1 MPDITVEEFAQDV
14 GVSVKRIQEQLV
26 EAGLSNKNAEDVI
39 SDVEKSKLLS
49 FLRKKHGKDSGDGP
63 RKITLRRKTISELK
77 VPVASQGRAKPRS
90 KTVSIE
96 FRKRRTYAKRSDLTD
111 TAKEEKKVKASEE
124 KIQEPEIESSEAKND
139 ELPIKKEVADNKP
152 ERVVDVVQKPEENE
166 TINQENLLQG
176 KNEVKSMPIQNLPES
191 EVKKVTTKD
200 KKKKKEQVHHKREE
214 LHVTSKTSG
223 KRRKKTYI
231 KPVIPQQKNKQHG
244 FEKPTAPIVREV
256 EIPENISVSELG
268 QRMSV
273 KGSEVVKIL
282 MGLGTMTTINQIIDQ
297 ETAILV
303 VEEIGHNGIALKEE
317 NIEEDLANLIQYKDK
332 PKTRPAVITVMGH
345 VDHGKTTLLDFIRK
359 TKVVDGEA
367 GGITQHI
374 GAYEVETSKGKLT
387 FIDTPG
393 HAAFSSMRAR
403 GANTTDI
410 VVLVVAAND
419 GIKPQT
425 EEAIN
430 HAKAADVSIV
440 VAINKIDLDGADPD
454 KVKGDLAAL
463 DLTPDDWGGNTQ
475 MVPVSA
481 IKGDGIE
488 DLLERI
494 ALEAEILELKA
505 NYEGAAQ
512 GVVIES
518 ELDKFKGSVSTFLI
532 QNGTLKVGDLVVS
545 GNAMGKIKSI
555 VNSDGNKI
563 KQAGPS
569 AAVEVLG
576 LNSVPTAGD
585 QFQVVKN
592 DKQAR
597 EISEYRTSKEKEK
610 KLLKQKDES
619 VGDLF
624 ETLGQETKKV
634 LNVIVKTDVG
644 GTCEAVVAAL
654 HDLGNDKAKV
664 KLVSSGVGGISESDA
679 NLAVAVESIILGFN
693 VRADN
698 AAKKIIEEENIPLSY
713 HSIIYELLDDVKARM
728 SGLLDPIIKEEI
740 LGTSEVLEVFNSP
753 KFGQVAGCNVI
764 EGNVLRNK
772 PVRVLR
778 DDIVIFEGE
787 LNSLRRFKEDVNEVK
802 NGNECGM
809 GIKNYKDIKPGDKIE
824 VFDRKEE
831 AQQI

>member
-1 MPDITVEEFAQDV
+1 MAITVKDFAKTLKISD
-14 GVSVKRIQEQLV
+14 KALV
-26 EAGLSNKNAEDVI
+26 DRMQKAGLSHSKASDEITASDKQALLKFLKGTKTQSKSVKSESGVTVTSKGKSSSAISSNKSY
-39 SDVEKSKLLS
+39 SDN
-49 FLRKKHGKDSGDGP
+49 
-63 RKITLRRKTISELK
+63 
-77 VPVASQGRAKPRS
+77 
-90 KTVSIE
+90 IE
-96 FRKRRTYAKRSDLTD
+96 AKR
-111 TAKEEKKVKASEE
+111 AAASE
-124 KIQEPEIESSEAKND
+124 Q
-139 ELPIKKEVADNKP
+139 L
-152 ERVVDVVQKPEENE
+152 
-166 TINQENLLQG
+166 
-176 KNEVKSMPIQNLPES
+176 
-191 EVKKVTTKD
+191 
-200 KKKKKEQVHHKREE
+200 KEQQTKREE
-214 LHVTSKTSG
+214 QLKAATKQKQEQRNKFAKKNEEKQNTQPVNVKDQLSSAVSAY
-223 KRRKKTYI
+223 KRKEGSNFEDSQHQFEAPKELIKKDI
-231 KPVIPQQKNKQHG
+231 
-244 FEKPTAPIVREV
+244 
-256 EIPENISVSELG
+256 EIPSNIQVGELAKL
-268 QRMSV
+268 MAV
-273 KGSEVVKIL
+273 KGGEVVKNL
-282 MGLGTMTTINQIIDQ
+282 MSLGVIATLNDFIDQ

-303 VEEIGHNGIALKEE
+303 VEEIGHNGIAIEE
-317 NIEEDLANLIQYKDK
+317 EDLEEDLANLIQYKDE
-332 PKTRPAVITVMGH
+332 PKSRPAVITVMGH

-430 HAKAADVSIV
+430 HAKAAGVSIV
-440 VAINKIDLDGADPD
+440 VAINKIDIDGADAE
-454 KVKGDLAAL
+454 KVKGDLAAK

-481 IKGDGIE
+481 LKGDGVD

-505 NYEGAAQ
+505 HYDGAAQ

-518 ELDKFKGSVSTFLI
+518 ELDKFRGAVSTFLI

-555 VNSDGNKI
+555 VNSDGDKI

-569 AAVEVLG
+569 AAIEVLG

-597 EISEYRTSKEKEK
+597 EIAEYRSTKEKEK

-624 ETLGQETKKV
+624 ETLGQEAKKV

-644 GTCEAVVAAL
+644 GTCEAILAAL
-654 HDLGNDKAKV
+654 HDLGNEKAKV
-664 KLVSSGVGGISESDA
+664 KIVSSGVGGISESDA

-698 AAKKIIEEENIPLSY
+698 AAKKIIEDEVIPFSY

-740 LGTSEVLEVFNSP
+740 VGTAEVLEVFNSP

-809 GIKNYKDIKPGDKIE
+809 GIKNYKDIKVGDKIE

-831 AQQI
+831 AQTI

>member
-1 MPDITVEEFAQDV
+1 MAITVKDFAKTLKISD
-14 GVSVKRIQEQLV
+14 KALV
-26 EAGLSNKNAEDVI
+26 DRMQKAGLSHSKASDEITASDKQALLKFLKGTKTQSKSVKSESGVTVTSKGKSSSAISSNKSY
-39 SDVEKSKLLS
+39 SDN
-49 FLRKKHGKDSGDGP
+49 
-63 RKITLRRKTISELK
+63 
-77 VPVASQGRAKPRS
+77 
-90 KTVSIE
+90 IE
-96 FRKRRTYAKRSDLTD
+96 AKR
-111 TAKEEKKVKASEE
+111 AAASE
-124 KIQEPEIESSEAKND
+124 Q
-139 ELPIKKEVADNKP
+139 L
-152 ERVVDVVQKPEENE
+152 
-166 TINQENLLQG
+166 
-176 KNEVKSMPIQNLPES
+176 
-191 EVKKVTTKD
+191 
-200 KKKKKEQVHHKREE
+200 KEQQTKREE
-214 LHVTSKTSG
+214 QLKAATKQKQEQRNKFAKKNEEKQNTQPVNVKDQLSSAVSAY
-223 KRRKKTYI
+223 KRKEGSNFEDSQHQFEAPKELIKKDI
-231 KPVIPQQKNKQHG
+231 
-244 FEKPTAPIVREV
+244 
-256 EIPENISVSELG
+256 EIPSNIQVGELAKL
-268 QRMSV
+268 MAV
-273 KGSEVVKIL
+273 KGGEVVKNL
-282 MGLGTMTTINQIIDQ
+282 MSLGVIATLNDFIDQ

-303 VEEIGHNGIALKEE
+303 VEEIGHNGIAIEE
-317 NIEEDLANLIQYKDK
+317 EDLEEDLANLIQYKDE
-332 PKTRPAVITVMGH
+332 PKLRPAVITVMGH

-430 HAKAADVSIV
+430 HAKAAGVSIV
-440 VAINKIDLDGADPD
+440 VAINKIDLDGADAE
-454 KVKGDLAAL
+454 KVKGDLAAK

-481 IKGDGIE
+481 LKGDGVD

-505 NYEGAAQ
+505 HYDGAAQ

-518 ELDKFKGSVSTFLI
+518 ELDKFRGAVSTFLI

-555 VNSDGNKI
+555 VNSDGDKI

-569 AAVEVLG
+569 AAIEVLG

-597 EISEYRTSKEKEK
+597 EIAEYRSTKEKEK

-624 ETLGQETKKV
+624 ETLGQEAKKV

-644 GTCEAVVAAL
+644 GTCEAILAAL
-654 HDLGNDKAKV
+654 HDLGNEKAKV
-664 KLVSSGVGGISESDA
+664 KIVSSGVGGISESDA

-698 AAKKIIEEENIPLSY
+698 AAKKIIEDEVIPLSY

-740 LGTSEVLEVFNSP
+740 VGTAEVLEVFNSP

-809 GIKNYKDIKPGDKIE
+809 GIKNYKDIKVGDKIE

-831 AQQI
+831 AQTI

>member
-1 MPDITVEEFAQDV
+1 MAITVKDFAKTLKISDKALIDRMQ
-14 GVSVKRIQEQLV
+14 K
-26 EAGLSNKNAEDVI
+26 AGLSHSKASDEITASDKQALLKFLKGTKTQSKSVKSESGVTVTSKGKSSSAISTNKSY
-39 SDVEKSKLLS
+39 SDN
-49 FLRKKHGKDSGDGP
+49 
-63 RKITLRRKTISELK
+63 
-77 VPVASQGRAKPRS
+77 
-90 KTVSIE
+90 IE
-96 FRKRRTYAKRSDLTD
+96 AKR
-111 TAKEEKKVKASEE
+111 AAASE
-124 KIQEPEIESSEAKND
+124 Q
-139 ELPIKKEVADNKP
+139 L
-152 ERVVDVVQKPEENE
+152 
-166 TINQENLLQG
+166 
-176 KNEVKSMPIQNLPES
+176 
-191 EVKKVTTKD
+191 
-200 KKKKKEQVHHKREE
+200 KEQQTKREE
-214 LHVTSKTSG
+214 QLKAATKQKQEQRNKFAKKNEEKQNTQPVNVKDQLSSAVSAY
-223 KRRKKTYI
+223 KRKEGSNFEDSQHQFEAPKELIKKDI
-231 KPVIPQQKNKQHG
+231 
-244 FEKPTAPIVREV
+244 
-256 EIPENISVSELG
+256 EIPSNIQVGELAKL
-268 QRMSV
+268 MAV
-273 KGSEVVKIL
+273 KGGEVVKNL
-282 MGLGTMTTINQIIDQ
+282 MSLGVIATLNDFIDQ

-303 VEEIGHNGIALKEE
+303 VEEIGHNGIAIEE
-317 NIEEDLANLIQYKDK
+317 EDLEEDLANLIQYKDE
-332 PKTRPAVITVMGH
+332 PKSRPAVITVMGH

-430 HAKAADVSIV
+430 HAKAAGVSIV
-440 VAINKIDLDGADPD
+440 VAINKIDIDGADAE
-454 KVKGDLAAL
+454 KVKGDLAAK

-481 IKGDGIE
+481 LKGDGVD

-505 NYEGAAQ
+505 HYDGAAQ

-518 ELDKFKGSVSTFLI
+518 ELDKFRGAVSTFLI

-555 VNSDGNKI
+555 VNSDGDKI

-569 AAVEVLG
+569 AAIEVLG

-597 EISEYRTSKEKEK
+597 EIAEYRSTKEKEK

-624 ETLGQETKKV
+624 ETLGQEAKKV

-644 GTCEAVVAAL
+644 GTCEAILAAL
-654 HDLGNDKAKV
+654 HDLGNEKAKV
-664 KLVSSGVGGISESDA
+664 KIVSSGVGGISESDA

-698 AAKKIIEEENIPLSY
+698 AAKKIIEDEVIPLSY

-740 LGTSEVLEVFNSP
+740 VGTAEVLEVFNSP

-809 GIKNYKDIKPGDKIE
+809 GIKNYKDIKVGDKIE
-824 VFDRKEE
+824 VFDRKEV
-831 AQQI
+831 AQTI

>member
-1 MPDITVEEFAQDV
+1 MAITVKDFAKTLKISDKALIERMQ
-14 GVSVKRIQEQLV
+14 K
-26 EAGLSNKNAEDVI
+26 AGLSHSKESDEITASDKQALLKFLKGTKTQSKSVKSESGVTVTSKGKSSSAISTNKSY
-39 SDVEKSKLLS
+39 SDN
-49 FLRKKHGKDSGDGP
+49 
-63 RKITLRRKTISELK
+63 
-77 VPVASQGRAKPRS
+77 
-90 KTVSIE
+90 IE
-96 FRKRRTYAKRSDLTD
+96 AKR
-111 TAKEEKKVKASEE
+111 AAASE
-124 KIQEPEIESSEAKND
+124 Q
-139 ELPIKKEVADNKP
+139 L
-152 ERVVDVVQKPEENE
+152 
-166 TINQENLLQG
+166 
-176 KNEVKSMPIQNLPES
+176 
-191 EVKKVTTKD
+191 
-200 KKKKKEQVHHKREE
+200 KEQQTKREE
-214 LHVTSKTSG
+214 QLKAATKQKQEQRNKFAKKNEEKQNVQPINVKDQLSSAVNAY
-223 KRRKKTYI
+223 KRREGSNFEDSQHQFEAPKELIKKDI
-231 KPVIPQQKNKQHG
+231 
-244 FEKPTAPIVREV
+244 
-256 EIPENISVSELG
+256 EIPSNIQVGELAKL
-268 QRMSV
+268 MAV
-273 KGSEVVKIL
+273 KGGEVVKNL
-282 MGLGTMTTINQIIDQ
+282 MGLGVIATLNDIIDQ

-303 VEEIGHNGIALKEE
+303 VEEIGHNGVAIEEE
-317 NIEEDLANLIQYKDK
+317 NLEEDLANLIQYKDE
-332 PKTRPAVITVMGH
+332 PKSRPAVITVMGH

-430 HAKAADVSIV
+430 HAKAAGVSIV
-440 VAINKIDLDGADPD
+440 VAINKIDLDGADPE
-454 KVKGDLAAL
+454 KVKGDLAAK

-481 IKGDGIE
+481 LKGDGVDE
-488 DLLERI
+488 LLERI

-505 NYEGAAQ
+505 HYEGAAQ

-518 ELDKFKGSVSTFLI
+518 QLDKFRGSVSTFLI
-532 QNGTLKVGDLVVS
+532 QNGILKVGDLVVS
-545 GNAMGKIKSI
+545 GNSMGKIKSI
-555 VNSDGNKI
+555 VNSDGDKI

-569 AAVEVLG
+569 AAIEVLG

-597 EISEYRTSKEKEK
+597 EIAEYRSTKDKEK

-624 ETLGQETKKV
+624 ETLGQEAKKV
-634 LNVIVKTDVG
+634 LNVIIKTDVG
-644 GTCEAVVAAL
+644 GTCEAIIAAL
-654 HDLGNDKAKV
+654 HDLGNEKAKV
-664 KLVSSGVGGISESDA
+664 KIVSSGVGGISESDA

-698 AAKKIIEEENIPLSY
+698 AAKKIIEDEVIPLSY

-728 SGLLDPIIKEEI
+728 SGMLDPIIKEEI
-740 LGTSEVLEVFNSP
+740 VGTAEVLEVFNSP

-809 GIKNYKDIKPGDKIE
+809 GIKNYKDIKAGDKIE

-831 AQQI
+831 AQTI

>member
-1 MPDITVEEFAQDV
+1 MAITVKDFAKTLKISDKALIERMQ
-14 GVSVKRIQEQLV
+14 K
-26 EAGLSNKNAEDVI
+26 AGLSHSKESDEITASDKQALLKFLKGTKTQSKSVKSESGVTVTSKGKSSSAISTNKSY
-39 SDVEKSKLLS
+39 SDN
-49 FLRKKHGKDSGDGP
+49 
-63 RKITLRRKTISELK
+63 
-77 VPVASQGRAKPRS
+77 
-90 KTVSIE
+90 IE
-96 FRKRRTYAKRSDLTD
+96 AKR
-111 TAKEEKKVKASEE
+111 AAASE
-124 KIQEPEIESSEAKND
+124 Q
-139 ELPIKKEVADNKP
+139 L
-152 ERVVDVVQKPEENE
+152 
-166 TINQENLLQG
+166 
-176 KNEVKSMPIQNLPES
+176 
-191 EVKKVTTKD
+191 
-200 KKKKKEQVHHKREE
+200 KEQQTKREE
-214 LHVTSKTSG
+214 QLKAATKQKQEQRNKFAKKNEEKQNVQPINVKDQLSSAVNAY
-223 KRRKKTYI
+223 KRREGSNFEDSQHQFEAPKELIKKDI
-231 KPVIPQQKNKQHG
+231 
-244 FEKPTAPIVREV
+244 
-256 EIPENISVSELG
+256 EIPSNIQVGELAKL
-268 QRMSV
+268 MAV
-273 KGSEVVKIL
+273 KGGEVVKNL
-282 MGLGTMTTINQIIDQ
+282 MGLGVIATLNDIIDQ

-303 VEEIGHNGIALKEE
+303 VEEIGHNGVAIEEE
-317 NIEEDLANLIQYKDK
+317 NLEEDLANLIQYKDE
-332 PKTRPAVITVMGH
+332 PKSRPAVITVMGH

-430 HAKAADVSIV
+430 HAKAAGVSIV
-440 VAINKIDLDGADPD
+440 VAINKIDLDGADPE
-454 KVKGDLAAL
+454 KVKGDLAAK

-481 IKGDGIE
+481 LKGDGVDE
-488 DLLERI
+488 LLERI

-505 NYEGAAQ
+505 HYEGAAQ

-518 ELDKFKGSVSTFLI
+518 QLDKFRGSVSTFLI

-545 GNAMGKIKSI
+545 GNSMGKIKSI
-555 VNSDGNKI
+555 VNSDGDKI

-569 AAVEVLG
+569 AAIEVLG

-597 EISEYRTSKEKEK
+597 EIAEYRSTKDKEK

-624 ETLGQETKKV
+624 ETLGQEAKKV
-634 LNVIVKTDVG
+634 LNVIIKTDVG
-644 GTCEAVVAAL
+644 GTCEAIIAAL
-654 HDLGNDKAKV
+654 HDLGNEKAKV
-664 KLVSSGVGGISESDA
+664 KIVSSGVGGISESDA

-698 AAKKIIEEENIPLSY
+698 AAKKIIEDEVIPLSY

-728 SGLLDPIIKEEI
+728 SGMLDPIIREEI
-740 LGTSEVLEVFNSP
+740 VGTAEVLEVFNSP

-809 GIKNYKDIKPGDKIE
+809 GIKNYKDIKAGDKIE

-831 AQQI
+831 AQTI